1 MKLIEF
7 SKTECGV
14 DFLMKVGPKKDLKG
28 NISDVAPFKSDFFEI
43 FFSGKVTGGFFL
55 VTGQYLYM
63 TIQFFSYLLFNGKMG
78 GG

>member
-28 NISDVAPFKSDFFEI
+28 NISDVAPFKSDFLRYS
-43 FFSGKVTGGFFL
+43 FSGKATEGFFL

-63 TIQFFSYLLFNGKMG
+63 TI
-78 GG
+78 

>member
-14 DFLMKVGPKKDLKG
+14 DFLMKVGPKNELKG
-28 NISDVAPFKSDFFEI
+28 NATFPMSLLLSPTFLRYS
-43 FFSGKVTGGFFL
+43 FSGKVTEGFFL

-63 TIQFFSYLLFNGKMG
+63 TI
-78 GG
+78 

>member
-28 NISDVAPFKSDFFEI
+28 NISDLSPFSSTFLRYS
-43 FFSGKVTGGFFL
+43 FS
-55 VTGQYLYM
+55 
-63 TIQFFSYLLFNGKMG
+63 
-78 GG
+78 